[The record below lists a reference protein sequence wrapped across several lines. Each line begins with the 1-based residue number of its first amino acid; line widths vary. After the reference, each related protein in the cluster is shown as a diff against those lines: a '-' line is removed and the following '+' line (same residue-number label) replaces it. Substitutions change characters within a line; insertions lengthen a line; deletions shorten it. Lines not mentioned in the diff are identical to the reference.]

1 MLISQLSIP
10 NTKADIGPGSA
21 YTGFTTSQEFTTLFN
36 LQQYTISQMWNRII
50 KLEMKDGCQ

>member
-21 YTGFTTSQEFTTLFN
+21 YTGFTLYVVYKCVRHY
-36 LQQYTISQMWNRII
+36 LVV
-50 KLEMKDGCQ
+50 